1 VLLEWKPRIRQ
12 ARRRRSRDEVL
23 NCDVRAGSRR
33 GRSWRV
39 FTAQPKTNCDSLG
52 AAAGVS
58 LGPSTPRVERRAMLC
73 SWPRGFEGG
82 SPSRSLRFEP
92 SLRTRTFG
100 MSNLPGR
107 DRKPGSGFGKLPLL
121 MIKRIASKQGQRDDP
136 STGERRQLRDAMIL
150 QAHARDGRDILVSD
164 DVKAFGREGDDRR
177 RKLEALCGTRI
188 MTVDE
193 FCGYA
198 KQGHSAA

>member
-1 VLLEWKPRIRQ
+1 MAEGL
-12 ARRRRSRDEVL
+12 
-23 NCDVRAGSRR
+23 R
-33 GRSWRV
+33 GRLSEP
-39 FTAQPKTNCDSLG
+39 FTAFRAVFANPDL
-52 AAAGVS
+52 
-58 LGPSTPRVERRAMLC
+58 RHVELA
-73 SWPRGFEGG
+73 WA
-82 SPSRSLRFEP
+82 
-92 SLRTRTFG
+92 
-100 MSNLPGR
+100 

-121 MIKRIASKQGQRDDP
+121 MIKRIASKQGQRDDL

-150 QAHARDGRDILVSD
+150 QAHARDGRDILVCD
-164 DVKAFGREGDDRR
+164 DVKAFGREGDDRG